1 MWPRSSHGL
10 EKALPQVV
18 QTHGSVCERMCIF
31 RAPRLLYSLG
41 QCLHRKAALSADVV
55 LSAMLEF
62 STRLALVPA
71 LQCESWCRES
81 AARLLQEIPQWAHWK
96 RSEGSGLGGSEVL
109 PSSSSPELDG
119 ELRSSGAM
127 EDGVVGDEGG
137 KESGRAPV
145 VHTRAEVYVVTS
157 EPSSLVGSS
166 ASG

>member
-1 MWPRSSHGL
+1 MWPLSSHGL

-31 RAPRLLYSLG
+31 KAPRLLYSFG
-41 QCLHRKAALSADVV
+41 QCLHRKAALVV
-55 LSAMLEF
+55 ALSAMLEF

-71 LQCESWCRES
+71 LQCESWWRES

-119 ELRSSGAM
+119 ELRSSGAI
-127 EDGVVGDEGG
+127 EDVVVGDEGG
-137 KESGRAPV
+137 KGSGRALV
-145 VHTRAEVYVVTS
+145 VQTSAAEVYVVTS